1 MKLEGEFDR
10 KIKEKKGI
18 GESDDIVRNNDKIK
32 KEGRFVGM
40 RNRDEFKKE
49 KGERKQKIKKNDK
62 LRLEGEFNR
71 KLKELNSNGERDSI
85 VKYKDKLKNEGEF
98 GG

>member
-49 KGERKQKIKKNDK
+49 KGERK
-62 LRLEGEFNR
+62 
-71 KLKELNSNGERDSI
+71 
-85 VKYKDKLKNEGEF
+85 
-98 GG
+98 